1 VVVVLDCAPVV
12 EVDDAV
18 VDCLVLGDGAFC
30 ARTGCTRARNVKRA
44 AATARAPRKQIRGA
58 VAVIFIEQMY
68 AIIQDI

>member
-1 VVVVLDCAPVV
+1 
-12 EVDDAV
+12 
-18 VDCLVLGDGAFC
+18 
-30 ARTGCTRARNVKRA
+30 VKRA